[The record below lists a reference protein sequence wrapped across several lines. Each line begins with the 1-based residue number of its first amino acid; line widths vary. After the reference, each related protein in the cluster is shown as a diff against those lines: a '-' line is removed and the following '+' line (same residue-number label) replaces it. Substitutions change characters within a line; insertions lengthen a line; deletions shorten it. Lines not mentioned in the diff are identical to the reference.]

1 MFRNIYM
8 KRFLAIFAFI
18 YSVCSIQFANADEP
32 KVYSCKVA
40 SNHMDQNFT
49 GLPEPGDELLL
60 IIVADGALVSETIS
74 GVSLIFD
81 NIFESRFM
89 M

>member
-1 MFRNIYM
+1 M
-8 KRFLAIFAFI
+8 KRFLAIFACI